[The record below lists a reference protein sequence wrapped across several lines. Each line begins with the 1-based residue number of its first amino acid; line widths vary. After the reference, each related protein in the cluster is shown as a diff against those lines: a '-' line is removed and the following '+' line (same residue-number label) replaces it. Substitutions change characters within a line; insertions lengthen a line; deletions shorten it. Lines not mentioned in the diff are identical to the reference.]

1 MSPKFQITKKDKKTK
16 ARAGV
21 IETPHGDIE
30 TPSFVPVGTQ
40 GTVKAV
46 SPRDLREMGVQIVLA
61 NTYHLHLRPGED
73 LIKKFGGLAKFMSWN
88 GPTMTDSGGFQVFS
102 LGVGKEGGGVKFLK
116 EDDGNLK
123 IEGRTLKV
131 ESRRLIHSQS
141 STIKSL
147 SSTVYS
153 LSSDEPHPRLN
164 KITEEGVTF
173 QSHIDGSKQFLS
185 PETSIGI
192 QEKLGADLI
201 IGFDDLESPKYSHE
215 ESEKSLELTAGWL
228 LRSIKAHKRKDQLLY
243 GVTHGGPFE
252 DLRKLSAKFV
262 DENFDAIGMGGAH
275 LSKKNLYDV
284 VDWTTDIVS
293 DEKPR
298 HLLGI
303 GEVDDIFEIIER
315 GVDTFDCVIPTR
327 IGRTGF
333 FFISPFGTEDPPGR
347 RPPFGNSRNR
357 FRTDI
362 DKPIYRQDAKP
373 LDENC
378 NCYACKNF
386 SRAYISH
393 LFKSRELL
401 AYNLLS
407 IHNLYFLIN
416 LTKQIR
422 QSILDD
428 NFQSFKKKWL
438 V

>member
-1 MSPKFQITKKDKKTK
+1 MSAKFQIIQKDKKSK
-16 ARAGV
+16 ARAGIISTPHGN
-21 IETPHGDIE
+21 IETPV
-30 TPSFVPVGTQ
+30 FVPVGTQ

-46 SPRDLREMGVQIVLA
+46 SPRDLWEMGAQVVLA

-116 EDDGNLK
+116 DKPKN
-123 IEGRTLKV
+123 R
-131 ESRRLIHSQS
+131 ESEE
-141 STIKSL
+141 
-147 SSTVYS
+147 V
-153 LSSDEPHPRLN
+153 HPRLN

-173 QSHIDGSKQFLS
+173 QSHIDGSTHVLS
-185 PETSIGI
+185 PEISIEI
-192 QEKLGADLI
+192 QEKLGSDLI
-201 IGFDDLESPKYSHE
+201 VAFDDLESPRYSHE
-215 ESEKSLELTAGWL
+215 KTKNSLDLTNRWL
-228 LRSIKAHKRKDQLLY
+228 MRSKKAHKNPSQLLY
-243 GVTHGGPFE
+243 GVTHGGQFE
-252 DLRKLSAKFV
+252 DLRKFSAGFV
-262 DENFDAIGMGGAH
+262 DDNFDAIGMGGAH

-284 VDWTTDIVS
+284 VNWTTDIVS

-303 GEVDDIFEIIER
+303 GEVDDIFEVIQR

-333 FFISPFGTEDPPGR
+333 FFISPPL
-347 RPPFGNSRNR
+347 GNNINR

-362 DKPIYRQDAKP
+362 DKPIYRQDPKP

-378 NCYACKNF
+378 NCFACENF
-386 SRAYISH
+386 TRGYISH

-428 NFQSFKKKWL
+428 NFQLFKKKWL
-438 V
+438 A

>member
-1 MSPKFQITKKDKKTK
+1 MIPTFKITKKDSKSK
-16 ARAGV
+16 ARAG
-21 IETPHGDIE
+21 IIKTPHGDIE

-46 SPRDLREMGVQIVLA
+46 SPRDLREMGAQIVLA

-102 LGVGKEGGGVKFLK
+102 LGIGLEHGVGKLLRDEEGEK
-116 EDDGNLK
+116 
-123 IEGRTLKV
+123 R
-131 ESRRLIHSQS
+131 
-141 STIKSL
+141 
-147 SSTVYS
+147 
-153 LSSDEPHPRLN
+153 PRLN
-164 KITEEGVTF
+164 KITKEGVTF

-185 PETSIGI
+185 PETSIEI

-201 IGFDDLESPKYSHE
+201 IAFDDLESPKYSHE
-215 ESEKSLELTAGWL
+215 ESEKSLELTEDWL

-243 GVTHGGPFE
+243 GVTHGGTFR
-252 DLRKLSAKFV
+252 DLREKSAKFV
-262 DENFDAIGMGGAH
+262 DKNFDAIALGGAH
-275 LSKKNLYDV
+275 KNKENMYEI
-284 VDWTTDIVS
+284 VDWTINNVS
-293 DEKPR
+293 EEKTK
-298 HLLGI
+298 HMLGI

-315 GVDTFDCVIPTR
+315 GIDTFDCVIPTR
-327 IGRTGF
+327 LGRTGF
-333 FFISPFGTEDPPGR
+333 FFISPFGPEDPPGR
-347 RPPFGNSRNR
+347 RPPFGNSNNR
-357 FRTDI
+357 FRTTI
-362 DKPIYRQDAKP
+362 DKPIYAKDQRP
-373 LDENC
+373 LSNDC
-378 NCYACKNF
+378 LCYACQNF
-386 SRAYISH
+386 TRGYISH